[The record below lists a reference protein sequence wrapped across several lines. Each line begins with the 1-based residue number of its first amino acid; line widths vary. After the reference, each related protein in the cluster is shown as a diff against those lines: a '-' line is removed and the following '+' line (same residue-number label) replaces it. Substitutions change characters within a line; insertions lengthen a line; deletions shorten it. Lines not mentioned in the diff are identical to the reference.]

1 MKFFYEI
8 IPFWDEAG
16 LTDSLGLTDFWSLMM
31 LLIFIGY
38 VSYLSIRYLKIKAT
52 LLESEFKAS
61 DKTKQ
66 IWNLYSNTF
75 VNKKTSVSANHFV
88 NDENIFPL
96 FMNVGA
102 INNVSNL
109 LVGLGVLGTF
119 IGLTSGI
126 TDSEFGTTEEIKE
139 SIETLLSGVG
149 TAFITS
155 IWGMFLS
162 LLFTTYLKLIAYS
175 ISKKIN
181 ILCLNF
187 DNSFKMSAYEILLL
201 DKEVQKDILDEY
213 FIINTDEGKKELKSV
228 VNSLLEQA
236 VNQSSSLSR
245 LSDDLSETIE
255 EIMEKL
261 IESSNKKMVEL
272 IEGKLVP
279 VLEELKSIKEDSGT
293 EMIEKV
299 INNLN
304 DSMNEMMSDFKESIS
319 GDTQNQ
325 MEGLAEQLL
334 IVAKSLESIPETMNV
349 VKEAVEETINKSTSQ
364 AFEQNK
370 RISEDFVKSNELVHG
385 SINDLYTKHTE
396 NTENLDELTNKISEI
411 LTENRDVNNQVNEML
426 SSAKNVTTLLNS
438 FNNSI
443 NQSVTSLNNSSIT
456 LDGNLTEFKSIIENQ
471 INSTNDLLD
480 KHISV
485 LQNSKVLSE
494 TYEENFNSISEGLHT
509 IFDELQKGLT
519 EYQNVTSSTLDEYL
533 NKYTTALDR
542 AYTNTNNIVST
553 LEKTVEDLID
563 NNN

>member
-1 MKFFYEI
+1 MNFFYEI
-8 IPFWDEAG
+8 IPFWNSAD
-16 LTDSLGLTDFWSLMM
+16 LTDFWSLIM

-38 VSYLSIRYLKIKAT
+38 VIYLSISYLKIKAT
-52 LLESEFKAS
+52 LIESEFKKS
-61 DKTKQ
+61 DKTKPN
-66 IWNLYSNTF
+66 WSLYSNTF
-75 VNKKTSVSANHFV
+75 VNNKTSVSANNFV

-126 TDSEFGTTEEIKE
+126 LYSSFETTEEIKK
-139 SIETLLSGVG
+139 SITVLLSGVG

-162 LLFTTYLKLIAYS
+162 LLFTAFLKSIVYS
-175 ISKKIN
+175 ISKKIDA
-181 ILCLNF
+181 LCLEF
-187 DNSFKMSAYEILLL
+187 DNAFKMSAHEILSH
-201 DKEVQKDILDEY
+201 DKEVQKDVLDEY
-213 FIINTDEGKKELKSV
+213 FIITTDDGKKELKSV

-255 EIMEKL
+255 EIMNKL
-261 IESSNKKMVEL
+261 IENSNKKMVEL

-293 EMIEKV
+293 KMIEKV

-304 DSMNEMMSDFKESIS
+304 NSMIEMMSDFKDSIS

-325 MEGLAEQLL
+325 MDGLAEQLL
-334 IVAKSLESIPETMNV
+334 IVAKSLESIPDTMSL

-370 RISEDFVKSNELVHG
+370 RISEDFIKSNELVHG
-385 SINDLYTKHTE
+385 SINDLYTKHTV
-396 NTENLDELTNKISEI
+396 NAENLDQLTNKISEI
-411 LTENRDVNNQVNEML
+411 LSDNKDVNYQVNEML
-426 SSAKNVTTLLNS
+426 STAKNVTILLNS

-443 NQSVTSLNNSSIT
+443 NQSVENLNNSSIT
-456 LDGNLTEFKSIIENQ
+456 LDGNLTVFKSIIESQ
-471 INSTNDLLD
+471 INSTNELLD
-480 KHISV
+480 KHVSV

-494 TYEENFNSISEGLHT
+494 TYEKNFNAISEGLNS
-509 IFDELQKGLT
+509 IFEDLQNGLT
-519 EYQNVTSSTLDEYL
+519 EYQNVTSTTLDEYL
-533 NKYTTALDR
+533 NKYTTALNG
-542 AYTNTNNIVST
+542 AYTNTNNIVSA

>member
-1 MKFFYEI
+1 MNFFYEI
-8 IPFWDEAG
+8 IPFWNSAD
-16 LTDSLGLTDFWSLMM
+16 LTDFWSLIM

-38 VSYLSIRYLKIKAT
+38 VIYLSISYLKIKAT
-52 LLESEFKAS
+52 LIESEFKKS
-61 DKTKQ
+61 DKTKPN
-66 IWNLYSNTF
+66 WSLYSNTF
-75 VNKKTSVSANHFV
+75 VNNKTSVSANNFV

-126 TDSEFGTTEEIKE
+126 LYSSFETTEEIKK
-139 SIETLLSGVG
+139 SITVLLSGVG

-162 LLFTTYLKLIAYS
+162 LLFTAFLKSIVYS
-175 ISKKIN
+175 ISKQIDV
-181 ILCLNF
+181 LCLEF
-187 DNSFKMSAYEILLL
+187 DNAFKMSAHEILSH
-201 DKEVQKDILDEY
+201 DKEVQKDVLDEY
-213 FIINTDEGKKELKSV
+213 FIITTDDGKKELKSV

-255 EIMEKL
+255 EIMNKL
-261 IESSNKKMVEL
+261 IENSNKKMVEL

-293 EMIEKV
+293 KMIEKV

-304 DSMNEMMSDFKESIS
+304 NSMIEMMSDFKDSIS

-325 MEGLAEQLL
+325 MDGLAEQLL
-334 IVAKSLESIPETMNV
+334 IVAKSLESIPDTMSL

-370 RISEDFVKSNELVHG
+370 RISEDFIKSNELVHG
-385 SINDLYTKHTE
+385 SINDLYTKHTV
-396 NTENLDELTNKISEI
+396 NAENLDQLTNKISEI
-411 LTENRDVNNQVNEML
+411 LSDNKDVNYQVNEML
-426 SSAKNVTTLLNS
+426 STAKNVTILLNS

-443 NQSVTSLNNSSIT
+443 NQSVENLNNSSIT
-456 LDGNLTEFKSIIENQ
+456 LDGNLTVFKSIIESQ
-471 INSTNDLLD
+471 INSTNELLD
-480 KHISV
+480 KHVSV

-494 TYEENFNSISEGLHT
+494 TYEKNFNAISEGLNS
-509 IFDELQKGLT
+509 IFEDLQNGLT
-519 EYQNVTSSTLDEYL
+519 EYQNVTSTTLDEYL
-533 NKYTTALDR
+533 NKYTTALNG
-542 AYTNTNNIVST
+542 AYTNTNNIVSA

>member
-1 MKFFYEI
+1 MNFFYEI
-8 IPFWDEAG
+8 IPFWNSAD
-16 LTDSLGLTDFWSLMM
+16 LTDFWSLIM

-38 VSYLSIRYLKIKAT
+38 VIYLSISYLKIKAT
-52 LLESEFKAS
+52 LIESEFKKS
-61 DKTKQ
+61 DKTKPN
-66 IWNLYSNTF
+66 WSLYSNTF
-75 VNKKTSVSANHFV
+75 VNNKTSVSANNFV

-126 TDSEFGTTEEIKE
+126 LYSSFETTEEIKK
-139 SIETLLSGVG
+139 SITVLLSGVG

-162 LLFTTYLKLIAYS
+162 LLFTAFLKSIVYS
-175 ISKKIN
+175 ISKQIDV
-181 ILCLNF
+181 LCLEF
-187 DNSFKMSAYEILLL
+187 DNAFKMSAHEILSH
-201 DKEVQKDILDEY
+201 DKEVQKDVLDEY
-213 FIINTDEGKKELKSV
+213 FIITTDDGKKELKSV

-255 EIMEKL
+255 EIMNKL
-261 IESSNKKMVEL
+261 IENSNKKMVEL

-293 EMIEKV
+293 KMIEKV

-304 DSMNEMMSDFKESIS
+304 NSMIEMMSDFKDSIS

-325 MEGLAEQLL
+325 MDGLAEQLL
-334 IVAKSLESIPETMNV
+334 IVAKSLESIPDTMSL

-370 RISEDFVKSNELVHG
+370 RISEDFIKSNELVHG
-385 SINDLYTKHTE
+385 SINDLYTKHTV
-396 NTENLDELTNKISEI
+396 NAENLDQLTNKISEI
-411 LTENRDVNNQVNEML
+411 LSDNKDVNYQVNEML
-426 SSAKNVTTLLNS
+426 STAKNVTILLNS

-443 NQSVTSLNNSSIT
+443 NQSVENLNNSSIT
-456 LDGNLTEFKSIIENQ
+456 LDGNLTVFKSIIESQ
-471 INSTNDLLD
+471 INSTNELLD
-480 KHISV
+480 KHVSV

-494 TYEENFNSISEGLHT
+494 TYEKNFNAISEGLNS
-509 IFDELQKGLT
+509 IFEDLQNGLT
-519 EYQNVTSSTLDEYL
+519 EYQNVTSTTLDEYL
-533 NKYTTALDR
+533 NKYTTALNG
-542 AYTNTNNIVST
+542 AYTNTNNIVSA
-553 LEKTVEDLID
+553 LEKTVEDLIE

>member
-1 MKFFYEI
+1 MNFFYEI
-8 IPFWDEAG
+8 IPFWNSAD
-16 LTDSLGLTDFWSLMM
+16 LTDFWSLIM

-38 VSYLSIRYLKIKAT
+38 VIYLSISYLKIKAT
-52 LLESEFKAS
+52 LIESEFKKS
-61 DKTKQ
+61 DKTKPN
-66 IWNLYSNTF
+66 WSLYSNTF
-75 VNKKTSVSANHFV
+75 VNNKTSVSANNFV

-126 TDSEFGTTEEIKE
+126 LYSSFETTEEIKK
-139 SIETLLSGVG
+139 SITVLLSGVG

-162 LLFTTYLKLIAYS
+162 LLFTAFLKSIVYS
-175 ISKKIN
+175 ISKKIDA
-181 ILCLNF
+181 LCLEF
-187 DNSFKMSAYEILLL
+187 DNAFKMSAHEILSH
-201 DKEVQKDILDEY
+201 DKEVQKDVLDEY
-213 FIINTDEGKKELKSV
+213 FIITTDDGKKELKSV

-255 EIMEKL
+255 EIMNKL
-261 IESSNKKMVEL
+261 IENSNKKMVEL

-293 EMIEKV
+293 KMIEKV

-304 DSMNEMMSDFKESIS
+304 NSMIEMMSDFKDSIS

-325 MEGLAEQLL
+325 MDGLAEQLL
-334 IVAKSLESIPETMNV
+334 IVAKSLESIPDTMSL

-370 RISEDFVKSNELVHG
+370 RISEDFIKSNELVHG
-385 SINDLYTKHTE
+385 SINDLYTKHTV
-396 NTENLDELTNKISEI
+396 NAENLDQLTNKISEI
-411 LTENRDVNNQVNEML
+411 LSDNKDVNYQVNEML
-426 SSAKNVTTLLNS
+426 STAKNVTILLNS

-443 NQSVTSLNNSSIT
+443 NQSVENLNNSSIT
-456 LDGNLTEFKSIIENQ
+456 LDGNLTVFKSIIESQ
-471 INSTNDLLD
+471 INSTNELLD
-480 KHISV
+480 KHVSV

-494 TYEENFNSISEGLHT
+494 TYEKNFNAISEGLNS
-509 IFDELQKGLT
+509 IFEDLQNGLT
-519 EYQNVTSSTLDEYL
+519 EYQNVTSTTLDEYL
-533 NKYTTALDR
+533 NKYTTALNG
-542 AYTNTNNIVST
+542 AYTNTNNIVSA
-553 LEKTVEDLID
+553 LEKTVEDLIE

>member
-1 MKFFYEI
+1 MNFFYEI
-8 IPFWDEAG
+8 IPFWNSAD
-16 LTDSLGLTDFWSLMM
+16 LTDFWSLIM

-38 VSYLSIRYLKIKAT
+38 VIYLSISYLKIKAT
-52 LLESEFKAS
+52 LIESEFKKS
-61 DKTKQ
+61 DKTKPN
-66 IWNLYSNTF
+66 WSLYSNTF
-75 VNKKTSVSANHFV
+75 VNNKTSVSANNFV

-126 TDSEFGTTEEIKE
+126 LYSSFETTEEIKK
-139 SIETLLSGVG
+139 SITVLLSGVG

-162 LLFTTYLKLIAYS
+162 LLFTAFLESIVYS

-181 ILCLNF
+181 ALCLEF
-187 DNSFKMSAYEILLL
+187 DNAFKMSAHEILSH
-201 DKEVQKDILDEY
+201 DKEVQKDVLDEY
-213 FIINTDEGKKELKSV
+213 FIITTDDGKKELKSV

-255 EIMEKL
+255 EIMNKL
-261 IESSNKKMVEL
+261 IENSNKKMVEL

-293 EMIEKV
+293 KMIEKV

-304 DSMNEMMSDFKESIS
+304 NSMIEMMSDFKDSIS

-325 MEGLAEQLL
+325 MDGLAEQLL
-334 IVAKSLESIPETMNV
+334 IVAKSLESIPDTMSL

-370 RISEDFVKSNELVHG
+370 RISEDFIKSNELVHG
-385 SINDLYTKHTE
+385 SINDLYTKHTV
-396 NTENLDELTNKISEI
+396 NAENLDQLTNKISEI
-411 LTENRDVNNQVNEML
+411 LSDNKDVNYQVNEML
-426 SSAKNVTTLLNS
+426 STAKNVTILLNS

-443 NQSVTSLNNSSIT
+443 NQSVENLNNSSIT
-456 LDGNLTEFKSIIENQ
+456 LDGNLTVFKSIIESQ
-471 INSTNDLLD
+471 INSTNELLD
-480 KHISV
+480 KHVSV

-494 TYEENFNSISEGLHT
+494 TYEKNFNAISEGLNS
-509 IFDELQKGLT
+509 IFEDLQNGLT
-519 EYQNVTSSTLDEYL
+519 EYQNVTSTTLDEYL
-533 NKYTTALDR
+533 NKYTTALNG
-542 AYTNTNNIVST
+542 AYTNTNNIVSA

>member
-1 MKFFYEI
+1 MNFFYEI
-8 IPFWDEAG
+8 IPFWNSAD
-16 LTDSLGLTDFWSLMM
+16 LTDFWSLIM

-38 VSYLSIRYLKIKAT
+38 VIYLSISYLKIKAT
-52 LLESEFKAS
+52 LIESEFKKS
-61 DKTKQ
+61 DKTKPN
-66 IWNLYSNTF
+66 WSLYSNTF
-75 VNKKTSVSANHFV
+75 VNNKTSVSANNFV

-126 TDSEFGTTEEIKE
+126 LYSSFETTEEIKK
-139 SIETLLSGVG
+139 SITVLLSGVG

-162 LLFTTYLKLIAYS
+162 LLFTAFLKSIVYS
-175 ISKKIN
+175 ISKQIDV
-181 ILCLNF
+181 LCLEF
-187 DNSFKMSAYEILLL
+187 DNAFKMSAHEILSH
-201 DKEVQKDILDEY
+201 DKEVQKDVLDEY
-213 FIINTDEGKKELKSV
+213 FIITTDDGKKELKSV

-255 EIMEKL
+255 EIMNKL
-261 IESSNKKMVEL
+261 IENSNKKMVEL

-293 EMIEKV
+293 KMIEKV

-304 DSMNEMMSDFKESIS
+304 NSMIEMMSDFKDSIS

-325 MEGLAEQLL
+325 MDGLAEQLL
-334 IVAKSLESIPETMNV
+334 IVAKSLESIPDTMSL

-370 RISEDFVKSNELVHG
+370 RISEDFIKSNELVHG
-385 SINDLYTKHTE
+385 SINDLYTKHTV
-396 NTENLDELTNKISEI
+396 NAENLDQLTNKISEI
-411 LTENRDVNNQVNEML
+411 LSDNKDVNYQVNEML
-426 SSAKNVTTLLNS
+426 STAKNVTILLNS

-443 NQSVTSLNNSSIT
+443 NQSVENLNNSSIT
-456 LDGNLTEFKSIIENQ
+456 LDGNLTVFKSIIESQ
-471 INSTNDLLD
+471 INSTNELLD
-480 KHISV
+480 KHVSV

-494 TYEENFNSISEGLHT
+494 IYEKNFNAISEGLNS
-509 IFDELQKGLT
+509 IFEDLQNGLT
-519 EYQNVTSSTLDEYL
+519 EYQNVTSTTLDEYL
-533 NKYTTALDR
+533 NKYTTALNG
-542 AYTNTNNIVST
+542 AYTNTNNIVSA
-553 LEKTVEDLID
+553 LEKTVEDLIE